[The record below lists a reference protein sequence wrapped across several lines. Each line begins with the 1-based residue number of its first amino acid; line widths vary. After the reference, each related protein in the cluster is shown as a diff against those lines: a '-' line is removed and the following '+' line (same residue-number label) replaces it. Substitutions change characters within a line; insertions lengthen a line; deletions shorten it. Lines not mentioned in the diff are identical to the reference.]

1 MHDSLPGWPKSDSV
15 SLGARPGDPA
25 YEATRDLETRAIA
38 CAIGKLDLR
47 LEAIE
52 TSLLENTTI
61 TLQNS
66 AAIEAN
72 RGLMAEL
79 TAGRRAV
86 LSVGRATAWIARNGS
101 KAIPAAAATLAAV
114 VYLWDRYLTL
124 WGGP

>member
-15 SLGARPGDPA
+15 TLGSRPGDPA
-25 YEATRDLETRAIA
+25 YEATRDLERQAIA
-38 CAIGKLDLR
+38 CAISKIDARLDTIEDR
-47 LEAIE
+47 LVENTAITRDNSVAIE
-52 TSLLENTTI
+52 T
-61 TLQNS
+61 
-66 AAIEAN
+66 N
-72 RGLMAEL
+72 RELMAEL